1 MSHYLIVANQTL
13 GGAVLDRAVNQRIRR
28 GNASF
33 HILVPMTEL
42 KHETSAG
49 AWGFDVENDEETSV
63 AQVGQTPET
72 RQEDATQDEAAV
84 REAQRRAQR
93 RLDLMISRIRAT
105 GAQVDGELGVADPV
119 EATRDALRREP
130 VDEVIVSTLP
140 SGLSRWMK
148 LDLPTR
154 VGEMTDVPVTTV
166 EAET

>member
-13 GGAVLDRAVNQRIRR
+13 GGAVLDRAVNQRTRR

-42 KHETSAG
+42 KHETSAW
-49 AWGFDVENDEETSV
+49 ARGFDIEDDEGTSP
-63 AQVGQTPET
+63 AQVGQTPEA
-72 RQEDATQDEAAV
+72 RQEDAAEDEAAV

-93 RLDLMISRIRAT
+93 RLDLMTSRIRAT

-148 LDLPTR
+148 LDLPSR
-154 VGEMTDVPVTTV
+154 VAEMTDVPVTTV

>member
-1 MSHYLIVANQTL
+1 MSHYLVVANQTL

-42 KHETSAG
+42 KHETSAW
-49 AWGFDVENDEETSV
+49 ARGFDVEDEEETSP
-63 AQVGQTPET
+63 ARVGQTPET
-72 RQEDATQDEAAV
+72 RPEEGAQDEAAV

-93 RLDLMISRIRAT
+93 RLDLMISRMRAT

-130 VDEVIVSTLP
+130 VDEVILSTLP
-140 SGLSRWMK
+140 SGLSRWTK
-148 LDLPTR
+148 LDLPSR
-154 VGEMTDVPVTTV
+154 VAEMTDVPVTTV